1 MSPADT
7 PFFTS
12 RDGDWFVGNDGARGP
27 WSADACHAG
36 PVTGLLARALEQAV
50 PEKQLVRITADYVR
64 PIPMSGFRIEADVS
78 RDGRAVAAARATLT
92 DRDGRIC
99 AAATS
104 LHIVRSDFGGLPTTT
119 IATPNLA
126 GALPGEFVVEHTH
139 HDRPFFGDSIEV
151 RYPPGE
157 SNDPGPT
164 TIWMRTPPL
173 LADEAPSPF
182 QRICP
187 LADCGNG
194 TSRNAN
200 LHEATFV
207 NPDLT
212 MILHR
217 LPETEWLALSAV
229 SFWEPSGIGL
239 SQGTLFDENGPV
251 GVASQTLLIQP
262 AGS

>member
-1 MSPADT
+1 MTPANT
-7 PFFTS
+7 PFFALH
-12 RDGDWFVGNDGARGP
+12 DGDWFVGNDGARGP

-36 PVTGLLARALEQAV
+36 PVTGLLVRALEQAV

-64 PIPMSGFRIEADVS
+64 PIPMSGFRIEAETL
-78 RDGRAVAAARATLT
+78 RDGRAVGAGRAALI
-92 DRDGRIC
+92 DRDGKVC
-99 AAATS
+99 ATATS
-104 LHIVRSDFGGLPTTT
+104 LHIVRSDFDRLPTTT
-119 IATPNLA
+119 IATPNHA
-126 GALPGEFVVEHTH
+126 DALPGEFVVETAH
-139 HDRPFFGDSIEV
+139 HDKPFFRDSIEV

-157 SNDPGPT
+157 NNDPGPT
-164 TIWMRTPPL
+164 TIWMRTPQL
-173 LADEAPSPF
+173 LPDEMPSPF

-200 LHEATFV
+200 LDEATFV

-212 MILHR
+212 IVLHR
-217 LPETEWLALSAV
+217 LPETEWLALSAI

-262 AGS
+262 AES